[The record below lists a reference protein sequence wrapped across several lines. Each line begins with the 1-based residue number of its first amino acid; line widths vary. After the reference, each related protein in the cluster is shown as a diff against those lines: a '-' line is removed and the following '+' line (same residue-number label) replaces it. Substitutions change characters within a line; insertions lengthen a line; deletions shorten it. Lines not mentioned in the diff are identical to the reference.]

1 MRKRNPKRKQT
12 NTLDS
17 YHKKIVGNF
26 GNNKKELTKLHKK
39 IKSLQTENKKLQ
51 KKQDSECSNDEIRR
65 KITIKNEITNIENK
79 IKSIENKKEESEYYM
94 KTMDLL
100 STYYNK
106 TEDNYVQQEEPKKNS
121 ILDFLKN
128 KNKSKEESNDLLK
141 FVKKEKKLSKKNLF
155 SEYLSQIEENPQNN
169 RVEYVKNYTFCDN
182 CNQEKVLI
190 QSEALYVCYNCGE
203 CDHTLIESDKPSY
216 KEPIAEVCSFSYKR
230 YNHFCEW
237 LNKFQALESTTIP
250 QEVYDKIMAEIK
262 KEKIRNLKRID
273 AEKMRGILK
282 KIDRTK
288 YYEHI
293 FHIINKINGVPPP
306 KLSKELEEKLRI
318 MFKKT
323 QDPFAKIC
331 PDDRT
336 NFLSYSYVI
345 RKFLELLNQNK
356 YIEYFPLLKSREK
369 LYQQDMMWKAICK
382 QLNWKFIPSI

>member
-1 MRKRNPKRKQT
+1 MN
-12 NTLDS
+12 
-17 YHKKIVGNF
+17 
-26 GNNKKELTKLHKK
+26 
-39 IKSLQTENKKLQ
+39 
-51 KKQDSECSNDEIRR
+51 
-65 KITIKNEITNIENK
+65 
-79 IKSIENKKEESEYYM
+79 
-94 KTMDLL
+94 
-100 STYYNK
+100 
-106 TEDNYVQQEEPKKNS
+106 
-121 ILDFLKN
+121 
-128 KNKSKEESNDLLK
+128 
-141 FVKKEKKLSKKNLF
+141 
-155 SEYLSQIEENPQNN
+155 
-169 RVEYVKNYTFCDN
+169 
-182 CNQEKVLI
+182 
-190 QSEALYVCYNCGE
+190 
-203 CDHTLIESDKPSY
+203 
-216 KEPIAEVCSFSYKR
+216 
-230 YNHFCEW
+230 
-237 LNKFQALESTTIP
+237 
-250 QEVYDKIMAEIK
+250 EIK

-273 AEKMRGILK
+273 SEKMRGILK

-345 RKFLELLNQNK
+345 RKFLELLNQPK

>member
-1 MRKRNPKRKQT
+1 MKGKKKGNT

-17 YHKKIVGNF
+17 YHKKIVNNF
-26 GNNKKELTKLHKK
+26 GNNTKELSKLQKK
-39 IKSLQTENKKLQ
+39 IKSLETEQKKLQ
-51 KKQDSECSNDEIRR
+51 KKTDKECTEKEIRR
-65 KITIKNEITNIENK
+65 KIAIKKEIKKIQNK
-79 IKSIENKKEESEYYM
+79 IKNIENKKEEGDYYL

-100 STYYNK
+100 STYYTK
-106 TEDNYVQQEEPKKNS
+106 SEDVTTKPVEEEKKGS
-121 ILDFLKN
+121 ILDFLNN
-128 KNKSKEESNDLLK
+128 KNRGEKNDLST
-141 FVKKEKKLSKKNLF
+141 FIKKEKKVSKKNIF
-155 SEYLSQIEENPQNN
+155 NEYLSQIEENPTCS

-190 QSEALYVCYNCGE
+190 QSEALYVCYGCGE

-216 KEPIAEVCSFSYKR
+216 KEPIAEVTSFSYKR

-262 KEKIRNLKRID
+262 KEKIRNLKNID
-273 AEKMRGILK
+273 HEKMRSILK

-288 YYEHI
+288 YYEHV

-356 YIEYFPLLKSREK
+356 YINYFPLLKSREK